1 MAKKRKKGKFGCFE
15 NETNVSSSFE
25 HVLMIWVAEKIDK
38 IIIII
43 KLFWK
48 FSIKKCFKNMLR

>member
-25 HVLMIWVAEKIDK
+25 HVLLGVHCDTVQEQGEDGGHGYLWTTVHTKR
-38 IIIII
+38 
-43 KLFWK
+43 
-48 FSIKKCFKNMLR
+48 CF

>member
-25 HVLMIWVAEKIDK
+25 HVLLTFNQFQSYYVRQNKTSAEHN
-38 IIIII
+38 
-43 KLFWK
+43 L
-48 FSIKKCFKNMLR
+48 S

>member
-25 HVLMIWVAEKIDK
+25 HVQLSNQNEFYLYLGFNKV
-38 IIIII
+38 
-43 KLFWK
+43 KLGF
-48 FSIKKCFKNMLR
+48 